1 MESTAAPALKLEN
14 ASPAPK
20 RNKKPFLILGGVVA
34 TFAAIAGIYLLATA
48 NQESTDDAQVEADV
62 VPIAA
67 RVSGQIARRL
77 VEDNQRVKKGDIL
90 VQIDDADFAA
100 RSKQAEAELETARA
114 QAAAADAQVHVVE
127 ASAKGGLQS
136 ARASFS
142 GSSMGVANAEAQL
155 AAAKAALERAKA
167 EARKGEMDLQ
177 RTKQLVAG
185 NALPRERLDN
195 AQVAYDASQAALA
208 QAQAQVAAA
217 AEMRQLA
224 GTHVDEARGRLDQ
237 STPIA
242 AQIGSAKANAD
253 LARAHIKVA
262 EAALD
267 LARLQLGYTKIVA
280 SEDGL
285 VTKLSVQ
292 AGQMIQVGQP
302 LAELVPDRTYVVAN
316 FKETQVGRMRPGQT
330 ARVRID
336 AFPGVEIEA
345 RVDSVSGGT
354 GARFS
359 LLPPDNAS
367 GNFVKVVQR
376 IPVRIAW
383 LRRPE
388 VPLQA
393 GRHGLHPQG
402 ELSERVRRADLARL
416 RRGRR
421 AVRAA
426 SDHGP
431 GRGDGSRVVERAQG
445 GSGPRAWQRGAGQGS
460 ARAAVAVGESVRRMA
475 TVGFEVRGFDHGQF
489 GSGARPQHECLRRS
503 GGAAFA
509 RPASSVVRSQRPLD
523 RGRSCHVRRA
533 NRGSQPA

>member
-224 GTHVDEARGRLDQ
+224 GTRVDEARGRLDQ

-393 GRHGLHPQG
+393 G
-402 ELSERVRRADLARL
+402 LSTDVTVYIRK
-416 RRGRR
+416 
-421 AVRAA
+421 
-426 SDHGP
+426 
-431 GRGDGSRVVERAQG
+431 GS
-445 GSGPRAWQRGAGQGS
+445 
-460 ARAAVAVGESVRRMA
+460 
-475 TVGFEVRGFDHGQF
+475 
-489 GSGARPQHECLRRS
+489 
-503 GGAAFA
+503 
-509 RPASSVVRSQRPLD
+509 
-523 RGRSCHVRRA
+523 
-533 NRGSQPA
+533 

>member
-1 MESTAAPALKLEN
+1 MESTAVPALKLEN
-14 ASPAPK
+14 ASPTPK
-20 RNKKPFLILGGVVA
+20 RNKKPFLILGGAVA
-34 TFAAIAGIYLLATA
+34 AFAAIAGIYLLATA

-67 RVSGQIARRL
+67 RVSGQIASRL
-77 VEDNQRVKKGDIL
+77 VEDNQRVKKGDVL

-127 ASAKGGLQS
+127 AGAKGGLQS

-155 AAAKAALERAKA
+155 AAAKAALERSKA

-217 AEMRQLA
+217 GEMRQLA
-224 GTHVDEARGRLDQ
+224 GTRVDEARGRLDQ

-253 LARAHIKVA
+253 LARARIKVA

-376 IPVRIAW
+376 VPVRIAW
-383 LRRPE
+383 RKRPE
-388 VPLQA
+388 VLLQA
-393 GRHGLHPQG
+393 G
-402 ELSERVRRADLARL
+402 LSTDV
-416 RRGRR
+416 
-421 AVRAA
+421 
-426 SDHGP
+426 
-431 GRGDGSRVVERAQG
+431 
-445 GSGPRAWQRGAGQGS
+445 
-460 ARAAVAVGESVRRMA
+460 
-475 TVGFEVRGFDHGQF
+475 TVYIRKG
-489 GSGARPQHECLRRS
+489 
-503 GGAAFA
+503 
-509 RPASSVVRSQRPLD
+509 
-523 RGRSCHVRRA
+523 
-533 NRGSQPA
+533 N

>member
-1 MESTAAPALKLEN
+1 MESTAVPALKLEN

-77 VEDNQRVKKGDIL
+77 VEDNQRVKKGDVL

-127 ASAKGGLQS
+127 AGAKGGLQS

-155 AAAKAALERAKA
+155 AAAKAALERSKA

-224 GTHVDEARGRLDQ
+224 GTRVDEARGRLDQ

-280 SEDGL
+280 TEDGL

-292 AGQMIQVGQP
+292 AGQMIKVGQP

-376 IPVRIAW
+376 VPVRIAW
-383 LRRPE
+383 RKRPE
-388 VPLQA
+388 VLLQA
-393 GRHGLHPQG
+393 G
-402 ELSERVRRADLARL
+402 LSTDV
-416 RRGRR
+416 
-421 AVRAA
+421 
-426 SDHGP
+426 
-431 GRGDGSRVVERAQG
+431 
-445 GSGPRAWQRGAGQGS
+445 
-460 ARAAVAVGESVRRMA
+460 
-475 TVGFEVRGFDHGQF
+475 TVYIRKG
-489 GSGARPQHECLRRS
+489 
-503 GGAAFA
+503 
-509 RPASSVVRSQRPLD
+509 
-523 RGRSCHVRRA
+523 
-533 NRGSQPA
+533 N